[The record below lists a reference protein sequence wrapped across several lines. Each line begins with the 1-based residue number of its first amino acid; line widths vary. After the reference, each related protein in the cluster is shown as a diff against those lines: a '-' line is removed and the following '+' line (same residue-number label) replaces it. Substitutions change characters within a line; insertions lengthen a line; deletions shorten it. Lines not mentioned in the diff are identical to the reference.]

1 MDEIMP
7 ILQINLLQ
15 NLRTGNTIIDAI
27 LTVLLVYLTKKLIDK
42 FTNIMNLL
50 KGLIKWS
57 KQVKS
62 EYLIQGTVT
71 ISTEYCSH
79 SINFPDEYKA
89 IMFKITRL
97 SVDIG
102 KGKQFNTVDKYG
114 NNIGVNNSM
123 FSYSLNTNEE
133 IKLSDNIFVRQNN
146 DVDKSN
152 DLKSSIEF
160 YNLYVY
166 SYTLPF
172 TELKKQVDNWIDE
185 YKKFVREFND
195 GHIYYFSYLGSKK
208 DTIDKGMVSDIK
220 FESHK
225 FYSNKNFD
233 NIFFEQKNQLVRRIN
248 YFINNES
255 EYQKLGIPYTFG
267 LLFYGSPGCGKT
279 STIKAIANYT
289 KRHIIEIPLSK
300 IKTCDELKKIFFSEL
315 INEHYVP
322 ANLKI
327 IVLEDIDCM
336 GSIVQ
341 RRDLDAITEGID
353 KEILIKDKNYNSDI
367 ESDES
372 VYDEEIHSDLSD
384 DSHDKKH
391 RHKQSKHT
399 IYRKN
404 NYNLVK
410 NYRDKDNNNDK
421 LTLSYI
427 LNLIDGVLEQRGRII
442 VVTTNHPEKLDS
454 ALLRPGRID
463 MKIDFKKCS
472 RKICKEILE
481 FYFNKKIP
489 KLSKKIKDEKWTP
502 AEVFEK
508 CLNFNDLDNVLK
520 ELSN

>member
-1 MDEIMP
+1 
-7 ILQINLLQ
+7 
-15 NLRTGNTIIDAI
+15 
-27 LTVLLVYLTKKLIDK
+27 
-42 FTNIMNLL
+42 
-50 KGLIKWS
+50 
-57 KQVKS
+57 
-62 EYLIQGTVT
+62 VT

-97 SVDIG
+97 NIDIG

-114 NNIGVNNSM
+114 NKIGINNAM

-133 IKLSDNIFVRQNN
+133 IKLSDEIFVRQNN

-160 YNLYVY
+160 YNLYIY
-166 SYTLPF
+166 SYTLQF
-172 TELKKQVDNWIDE
+172 TKLKQQVDSWINE

-195 GHIYYFSYLGSKK
+195 GHIYYFSYLGGKR
-208 DTIDKGMVSDIK
+208 DATDKNLISNIK

-225 FYSNKNFD
+225 FYSNKNFK
-233 NIFFEQKNQLVRRIN
+233 NIFFEQKSQLIKRLD
-248 YFINNES
+248 YFINNEL
-255 EYQKLGIPYTFG
+255 EYKKLGIPYTFG
-267 LLFYGSPGCGKT
+267 LLFYGAPGCGKT
-279 STIKAIANYT
+279 SSIKAIANYT
-289 KRHIIEIPLSK
+289 GRHIIEIPLSK
-300 IKTCDELKKIFFSEL
+300 IKTCDELKKILFSEL

-341 RRDLDAITEGID
+341 KR
-353 KEILIKDKNYNSDI
+353 
-367 ESDES
+367 ESDNNEDKIKHDS
-372 VYDEEIHSDLSD
+372 DEYDDSDNSINSNESD
-384 DSHDKKH
+384 DNISDNERDNQRKLNHKSKH
-391 RHKQSKHT
+391 RS
-399 IYRKN
+399 YRRN
-404 NYNLVK
+404 NYDLVK
-410 NYRDKDNNNDK
+410 NYKDNTDK
-421 LTLSYI
+421 LTLSYL

-442 VVTTNHPEKLDS
+442 IVTTNHPEKLDS

-481 FYFNKKIP
+481 FYFNKKIK
-489 KLSKKIKDEKWTP
+489 KLPKKIYNAKWTP

-508 CLNFNDLDNVLK
+508 CLNLNNFDAVLS
-520 ELSN
+520 ELSQ

>member
-1 MDEIMP
+1 MDDIMP

-15 NLRTGNTIIDAI
+15 NLKTGNTIIDAI

-42 FTNIMNLL
+42 FTNIMSLL
-50 KGLIKWS
+50 RDMVKWS

-97 SVDIG
+97 SIDIR

-114 NNIGVNNSM
+114 NKIGINNSM
-123 FSYSLNTNEE
+123 FSYSLNTDEE
-133 IKLSDNIFVRQNN
+133 IKLSDEIFVRQDN

-160 YNLYVY
+160 YNLYIY
-166 SYTLPF
+166 SYVLPF

-195 GHIYYFSYLGSKK
+195 GYIYYFSYLGSKR
-208 DTIDKGMVSDIK
+208 DAGDKNIVSDIK

-225 FYSNKNFD
+225 FYSNKNFN
-233 NIFFEQKNQLVRRIN
+233 NIFFEQKDQLVRRID

-267 LLFYGSPGCGKT
+267 LLFYGVPGCGKT

-289 KRHIIEIPLSK
+289 KRHVIEIPLSK
-300 IKTCDELKKIFFSEL
+300 IRTCDELKKIFFSEL

-322 ANLKI
+322 ASLKI

-341 RRDLDAITEGID
+341 RRDED
-353 KEILIKDKNYNSDI
+353 KEILIKGQNYDSDI
-367 ESDES
+367 GSNEESSYDDDEM
-372 VYDEEIHSDLSD
+372 SD
-384 DSHDKKH
+384 DDNGI
-391 RHKQSKHT
+391 RDRRSKRT
-399 IYRKN
+399 LYRKS

-410 NYRDKDNNNDK
+410 NYRDKDSYNDK

-463 MKIDFKKCS
+463 MKIDFRKCN
-472 RKICKEILE
+472 RAICKEILE
-481 FYFNKKIP
+481 FYFNEKIP
-489 KLSKKIKDEKWTP
+489 KLPKKIKNEKWTP

-508 CLNFNDLDNVLK
+508 CLNFNDLDDVLK
-520 ELSN
+520 ELSF

>member
-1 MDEIMP
+1 MDDIMP
-7 ILQINLLQ
+7 ILQMNLLQ
-15 NLRTGNTIIDAI
+15 NLRTGNNIIDAV

-42 FTNIMNLL
+42 FTNIVNLL
-50 KGLIKWS
+50 RNMVKWNNN
-57 KQVKS
+57 VKS

-97 SVDIG
+97 SIDIG

-114 NNIGVNNSM
+114 NKIGINNNM

-133 IKLSDNIFVRQNN
+133 IKLSDEIFIRQNN

-166 SYTLPF
+166 SYVLPF
-172 TELKKQVDNWIDE
+172 TELKKQVDTWIDE

-195 GHIYYFSYLGSKK
+195 GNIYYFSYLGSKR
-208 DTIDKGMVSDIK
+208 DTGDKNIVSDIK

-225 FYSNKNFD
+225 FYSNKNFN
-233 NIFFEQKNQLVRRIN
+233 NIFFEQKEKLVRRID
-248 YFINNES
+248 YFLNNEY

-322 ANLKI
+322 SNLKI

-341 RRDLDAITEGID
+341 RRDED
-353 KEILIKDKNYNSDI
+353 KEILIKGKNYDSDI
-367 ESDES
+367 GSDGS
-372 VYDEEIHSDLSD
+372 TYDEEMSD
-384 DSHDKKH
+384 DISNDSRDNRN
-391 RHKQSKHT
+391 RHKRSKHT
-399 IYRKN
+399 QYKKN

-410 NYRDKDNNNDK
+410 NYRDKDNHNDR

-442 VVTTNHPEKLDS
+442 VVTTNHPEKLDR

-463 MKIDFKKCS
+463 MKIDFKKCN
-472 RKICKEILE
+472 RVICKEILE
-481 FYFNKKIP
+481 FYFNEKIP
-489 KLSKKIKDEKWTP
+489 KLPKKIKNEKWTP

-508 CLNFNDLDNVLK
+508 CLNFNDLDEVLN
-520 ELSN
+520 ELSK